1 MIWKELLNSQRYGA
15 TKSINFDPARSP
27 FEMDYDRIIFSYPF
41 RRLQDKTQAR
51 DITVFKAFK
60 SNLLLERNSIGVDL
74 W

>member
-41 RRLQDKTQAR
+41 RWL
-51 DITVFKAFK
+51 
-60 SNLLLERNSIGVDL
+60 
-74 W
+74 